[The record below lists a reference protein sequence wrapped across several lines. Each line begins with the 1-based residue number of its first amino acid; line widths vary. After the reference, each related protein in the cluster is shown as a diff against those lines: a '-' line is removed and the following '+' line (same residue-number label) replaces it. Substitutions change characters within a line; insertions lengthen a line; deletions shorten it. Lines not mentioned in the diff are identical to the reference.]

1 MEHTLDR
8 VDPAFKIEINEP
20 VLDTKSLPRC
30 MDSGKQR
37 QFMAKRIKVEEKTW

>member
-8 VDPAFKIEINEP
+8 VDSAFKIENNEQ
-20 VLDTKSLPRC
+20 VLETKSLSSS
-30 MDSGKQR
+30 MDSGKQS